1 MTAEEFKMFWS
12 SNYPETVPIS
22 HYFKHDYSDRW
33 FRIHSLPESKR
44 YADNDEEWSIL
55 LHRHDQII
63 TDLLGE
69 NSNFLLVT
77 GEYTMEGHTELH
89 PLAEVGSLA
98 QMPFISLPK
107 MDLKKISPDE
117 YDPGAFYH
125 PMFSEQIWVSQKFD
139 NILREIAYDNLRA
152 FFISIEKELMI
163 APYDGGIDFILKNSE
178 TRDFYKGKYSCW
190 LSSRQDGF

>member
-1 MTAEEFKMFWS
+1 MTAEEFNMFWI

-22 HYFKHDYSDRW
+22 HYFKHDYFDRW
-33 FRIHSLPESKR
+33 FRIHNLPESKR

-55 LHRHDQII
+55 LHRQNQII

-77 GEYTMEGHTELH
+77 GEYTMEGYTELH
-89 PLAEVGSLA
+89 SLTEVGSLA
-98 QMPFISLPK
+98 QIPFILLAK
-107 MDLKKISPDE
+107 MDLNKLRPDE

-125 PMFSEQIWVSQKFD
+125 PMFSEQIWVPQKFD

-152 FFISIEKELMI
+152 FFISIEKELII

-178 TRDFYKGKYSCW
+178 TRDLYKEKYNSW
-190 LSSRQDGF
+190 LSSRQDGL

>member
-1 MTAEEFKMFWS
+1 MTAEEFKMFWI

-44 YADNDEEWSIL
+44 YADNDGEWSIL
-55 LHRHDQII
+55 LHRQNQII

-77 GEYTMEGHTELH
+77 GEYTMEGYTELH

-98 QMPFISLPK
+98 QMPFISLTK
-107 MDLKKISPDE
+107 MDLNKLSPGE

-125 PMFSEQIWVSQKFD
+125 PMFSVQIWVPKKFD
-139 NILREIAYDNLRA
+139 NILREIAYDNLRT

-178 TRDFYKGKYSCW
+178 TRDFYKRKYSSW
-190 LSSRQDGF
+190 ISSRQDGF

>member
-1 MTAEEFKMFWS
+1 MTAEEFNIFWA

-44 YADNDEEWSIL
+44 YADNDQEWNIL
-55 LHRHDQII
+55 LQRQNQII

-77 GEYTMEGHTELH
+77 GEYTLEGYIELH
-89 PLAEVGSLA
+89 PFPEASSISQIAFTSLTR
-98 QMPFISLPK
+98 INLNN
-107 MDLKKISPDE
+107 LSPDN

-125 PMFSEQIWVSQKFD
+125 PMFSEQIWGT
-139 NILREIAYDNLRA
+139 E
-152 FFISIEKELMI
+152 
-163 APYDGGIDFILKNSE
+163 
-178 TRDFYKGKYSCW
+178 
-190 LSSRQDGF
+190 